1 MKDKN
6 DQVPYDTKRMTRRR
20 CLIAAWVSL
29 LLLVLLFIII
39 LILALTVFKPKPPR
53 IQLLSVTVDG
63 VAPRVSLPLVQVQL
77 NLTLDLE
84 LLVDNQN
91 HASFKRGQGNSL
103 LLYKSNQVGEA
114 DILPGLTPAMRSSQL
129 ACRLRL
135 EVDELAS
142 NLTSLISDVLGGEL
156 VMETQTSIPGR
167 ISFLGIFRKHMVAKS
182 DCQLTIAIPDMTIRK
197 QTCKHKTWL

>member
-1 MKDKN
+1 MTKNKN

-20 CLIAAWVSL
+20 CLIAAWASL
-29 LLLVLLFIII
+29 LLLVLLFMII

-77 NLTLDLE
+77 NLTLNLE

-91 HASFKRGQGNSL
+91 HASFKRGQGKSL
-103 LLYKSNQVGEA
+103 LLYKSNEA
-114 DILPGLTPAMRSSQL
+114 
-129 ACRLRL
+129 L
-135 EVDELAS
+135 EVYELAS
-142 NLTSLISDVLGGEL
+142 NLTSLISYVLGGEL

-182 DCQLTIAIPDMTIRK
+182 DCQLIIAIPDMTIRR
-197 QTCKHKTWL
+197 QTCRHKTWL